1 MPRKTNPKRGKKE
14 FREEALF
21 RLKERFENDNE
32 GEVFDASR
40 EPIITPMLKS
50 ADGGIERVMEAL
62 RAYDDDDARDFIDI
76 YDDLTNKDRQ
86 YLTLEEVAV
95 ASGIGSLRLAEIAQS
110 AMIMHGQ
117 LTTKLLLASNMSKI
131 VSTSIKQA
139 LTPKGLADR
148 EMMLKA
154 GGIMPVPKGAQIAIQ
169 NNLADGRSETK
180 TIETPTP
187 SYLSASERLKAI
199 HDAVEVRRLP
209 VPPSPAIE
217 KGSIID
223 VMHQNVAEVI
233 RDTGGD

>member
-21 RLKERFENDNE
+21 RLKERFENENE
-32 GEVFDASR
+32 GEVFDPSG
-40 EPIITPMLKS
+40 EPIITPLLKA
-50 ADGGIERVMEAL
+50 ADGGIERILEAM
-62 RAYDDDDARDFIDI
+62 RAYDDDDARDFIEL
-76 YDDLTNKDRQ
+76 YDSLSGKDKQ
-86 YLTLEEVAV
+86 YLSLEEIAV

-154 GGIMPVPKGAQIAIQ
+154 GGIMPVPKGATIAIQ
-169 NNLADGRSETK
+169 NNIADGRSETK
-180 TIETPTP
+180 TLDAPTP
-187 SYLSASERLKAI
+187 SYLTASERLKAI

-209 VPPSPAIE
+209 VPPSPTIE
-217 KGSIID
+217 KGGIID
-223 VMHQNVAEVI
+223 ALHHEVAETI
-233 RDTGGD
+233 KMSGGD

>member
-1 MPRKTNPKRGKKE
+1 MDPRKRTAKE
-14 FREEALF
+14 FREEALY
-21 RLKERFENDNE
+21 RLKERYEREND
-32 GEVFDASR
+32 GEEFNASG
-40 EPIITPMLKS
+40 EPNITPLLKS
-50 ADGGIERVMEAL
+50 SDGGIKKILEAI
-62 RAYDDDDARDFIDI
+62 RAYDDDEGRDFIEL
-76 YDDLTNKDRQ
+76 YDSLSGKDRQ
-86 YLTLEEVAV
+86 YLSLEEIAV
-95 ASGIGSLRLAEIAQS
+95 ASGIGALRLAEISQS

-180 TIETPTP
+180 TIETPVP

-233 RDTGGD
+233 RDTSGD